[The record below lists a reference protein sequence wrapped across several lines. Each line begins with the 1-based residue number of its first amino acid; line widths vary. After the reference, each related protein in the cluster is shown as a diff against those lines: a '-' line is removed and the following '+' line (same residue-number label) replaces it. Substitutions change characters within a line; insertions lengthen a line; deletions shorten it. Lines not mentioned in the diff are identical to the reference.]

1 MTSSTSVSI
10 IDLYASQ
17 RHVQRDDLI
26 AIVMNHI
33 MPKDRAGVPIGT
45 KADMIAFLQIAHRFD
60 LDPWAGEIFIIPTQR
75 GCKTYVSVDGYAKIA
90 SRTPDYD
97 GCEFSFVDNVEGK
110 VVSCTCTIWRKGS
123 ERGTSV
129 TEYLSECYRD
139 TGPWKQAPRRMLR
152 HKAFM
157 QAVRLSFGISGAL
170 GGDDDHD
177 LIDITPPPTPQQPD
191 AETVS
196 RETPAEEKVT
206 KTPADER
213 KVEEAKSEVPKP
225 KRAPP
230 RKPAAKAAEKPA
242 EVKEEFAPM
251 DTAPAGKVIEG
262 ELAEPAEAD
271 VQDEPK
277 PDPRP
282 AIDID
287 KFVDQLSDDLRKCQ
301 TEADVDALWEERDV
315 DAVLTVDED
324 ALSLATKIKAKT
336 LRRVQSQ
343 SSETP
348 A

>member
-1 MTSSTSVSI
+1 MTTTTTVSI
-10 IDLYASQ
+10 IDLYAQQ
-17 RHVQRDDLI
+17 RHVQRDDLV
-26 AIVMNHI
+26 AIVMSHI
-33 MPKDRAGVPIGT
+33 MPKDRSGAPVGT

-97 GCEFSFVDNVEGK
+97 GCDFSFVENVEGK

-139 TGPWKQAPRRMLR
+139 TAPWKQAPRRMLR

-177 LIDITPPPTPQQPD
+177 LIDITPPMPRPADPED
-191 AETVS
+191 AVS
-196 RETPAEEKVT
+196 RETPAEDKPTQE
-206 KTPADER
+206 PAGER
-213 KVEEAKSEVPKP
+213 KVEEATSEVPKP

-230 RKPAAKAAEKPA
+230 RKPAAKPAEKPA

-251 DTAPAGKVIEG
+251 DVAPAGKVIEG
-262 ELAEPAEAD
+262 EVVEPVDPQEDALGAD
-271 VQDEPK
+271 DAK

-282 AIDID
+282 AVDID
-287 KFVDQLSDDLRKCQ
+287 KFVDQLSDDLRKCE

-315 DAVLTVDED
+315 DATLTVDED
-324 ALSLATKIKAKT
+324 ALSLAQKIRAKT
-336 LRRVQSQ
+336 LRRVQ
-343 SSETP
+343 
-348 A
+348 AA